1 MVVDT
6 TYYDALGVPPT
17 ATELEIKKA
26 YRKLAIVTHPDKN
39 PGDETAHERFQAIGE
54 AYQVLSNTEL
64 RKRYDTHGKE
74 SAVPDQGFED
84 PNEFFGMIFG
94 GDAFLDL
101 IGEISLLQDL
111 TTRMEITTEEA
122 EEDLAASTEE
132 KLNLNEEE
140 GKAAGES
147 AGPGAGVGTTP
158 GAGAGT
164 GSGSGSSAAAAAAAS
179 PSPSASGTSTP
190 RPRIGQHAITDK
202 SDEEISLQAADVS
215 QEERDLRK
223 KEKKKSGLTREQ
235 QERLQAFELERQK
248 ARDDRVDALATKL
261 IDKISVW
268 TETDKGN
275 DVTRAFEEKIRLE
288 VENLKIQSFG
298 IEILHA
304 IGATY
309 VSKATSFLKSQ
320 KFLGISGFFSRLKD
334 KGTLAKEAWTTI
346 STVIDAQLTME
357 EMAKLEEKG
366 GENWTDEMRAEYSVK
381 VTGKLLAAAWRGSKL
396 EIQSVLRDVCD
407 KVLGDKKIKLEK
419 RIERAH
425 AMIIAGNIYSKAARD
440 PDEEGDYMAFEQLM
454 TDAMAKKGKD
464 DKKKKEKKHSHGP
477 EPATSPGPGV

>member
-26 YRKLAIVTHPDKN
+26 YRRLAVVTHPDKN
-39 PGDETAHERFQAIGE
+39 PGDESAHERFQAIGE
-54 AYQVLSNTEL
+54 AYQVLSDSDL

-74 SAVPDQGFED
+74 GAVPDHGFED

-94 GDAFLDL
+94 GDAFHDL

-111 TTRMEITTEEA
+111 TTRMDITAEEA

-132 KLNLNEEE
+132 KLNINEQE
-140 GKAAGES
+140 GKPADD
-147 AGPGAGVGTTP
+147 GTTP
-158 GAGAGT
+158 
-164 GSGSGSSAAAAAAAS
+164 AAAAAAAS
-179 PSPSASGTSTP
+179 PRPTPTSTSPSGTSTP
-190 RPRIGQHAITDK
+190 RRPLGQHAITDK
-202 SDEEISLQAADVS
+202 SDEEIRIQEAGVS
-215 QEERDLRK
+215 AEERELRK
-223 KEKKKSGLTREQ
+223 KEKKKGGLTREQ
-235 QERLQAFELERQK
+235 QEKLQAFELERIK
-248 ARDDRVDALATKL
+248 AREERVAMLASKL

-268 TETDKGN
+268 TETDKGT

-320 KFLGISGFFSRLKD
+320 KFFGISGFFSRLKD

-366 GENWTDEMRAEYSVK
+366 GENWTDEMRAEYSVR

-407 KVLGDKKIKLEK
+407 KVLLDKKIKLEK
-419 RIERAH
+419 RVERAQ
-425 AMIIAGNIYSKAARD
+425 AMIIAGNIYSKAERD
-440 PDEEGDYMAFEQLM
+440 PDEEGDFMAFEQLM
-454 TDAMAKKGKD
+454 TDAQAKKGKD
-464 DKKKKEKKHSHGP
+464 KKDKKKHSHDNHSP
-477 EPATSPGPGV
+477 EASTNPKAES